1 MASYFI
7 TGASRGLGLDLVR
20 ELVNKPV
27 SEVSIVYAGAR
38 TRTEGLEKL
47 SSDARGRIEIV
58 HLDVESEES
67 VKTAASLVEHSRGPQ
82 GLDVLINVA
91 GVMTHFPEGVT
102 TMDDLN
108 YVFNVNVT
116 GVHILIKSLLPLLK
130 KGNLKKIINYSSGLG
145 SITRAPAWAQQDSP
159 SYKVAKAALNML
171 TVQYA
176 LAMADEGFT
185 IVVLS
190 PGWVKTDLGGGDAD
204 LEIEAST
211 KAVLDIVHGVGKD
224 DNGKFL
230 NIRAPEFDDRPE
242 AFRYAGDEIP
252 W

>member
-102 TMDDLN
+102 TM
-108 YVFNVNVT
+108 
-116 GVHILIKSLLPLLK
+116 
-130 KGNLKKIINYSSGLG
+130 
-145 SITRAPAWAQQDSP
+145 
-159 SYKVAKAALNML
+159 
-171 TVQYA
+171 
-176 LAMADEGFT
+176 
-185 IVVLS
+185 
-190 PGWVKTDLGGGDAD
+190 
-204 LEIEAST
+204 
-211 KAVLDIVHGVGKD
+211 
-224 DNGKFL
+224 
-230 NIRAPEFDDRPE
+230 
-242 AFRYAGDEIP
+242 
-252 W
+252 